1 MIDSEYLDLAVGM
14 AVVFFLAGMV
24 VSGLNEGIAWLTRVR
39 AKFLWSYLYDLF
51 DGDRSARALPRGRLG
66 ITKLWGK
73 RNDKRPAAGGSTIAL
88 TPGAIGTTDWLSR
101 VAYALDP
108 IDAPQ
113 LLTHAGTLTTI
124 KSVPASSLAQG
135 FLEVFADVGRQEV
148 TRSVGVLLD
157 RNAEAG
163 EATVAIDRATQLL
176 DAGLKDVR
184 DAFTT
189 FHTQLAATG
198 DASDEAM
205 DQARRDAADALTG
218 ALLALHGSGSD
229 PRLRD
234 AWRAASQAWPT
245 GPSDDQLR
253 EVVDATARLFPANF
267 ARLRVAAAIAELD
280 PQSPLAPTLRRLW
293 EVSSGEIDTFR
304 GNVESYFDGEF
315 QRLSGYYRRC
325 IRTVTFALALLVALV
340 GGVDAIS
347 VGRNLWRN
355 PNERAALVQL
365 ADDVAQDGTPIT
377 TSDAA
382 GTGIGLERIQQ
393 ECAKA
398 HPTDADTINGVDD
411 AADAYAKV
419 RNCVSGALDQLTGVA
434 VINRALWVDAGA
446 WWADWANSRFWVH
459 AIGITFT
466 ALALMLGAPFW
477 FDIIKRL
484 TGLRKGPAGDT

>member
-1 MIDSEYLDLAVGM
+1 M
-14 AVVFFLAGMV
+14 
-24 VSGLNEGIAWLTRVR
+24 
-39 AKFLWSYLYDLF
+39 
-51 DGDRSARALPRGRLG
+51 PRGRLG

-108 IDAPQ
+108 IDVPQ
-113 LLTHAGTLTTI
+113 LLHARRDAHHDQERARL
-124 KSVPASSLAQG
+124 VARAG

-267 ARLRVAAAIAELD
+267 ARLQGRRGDRRARPAVAAGADA
-280 PQSPLAPTLRRLW
+280 AA
-293 EVSSGEIDTFR
+293 V
-304 GNVESYFDGEF
+304 
-315 QRLSGYYRRC
+315 
-325 IRTVTFALALLVALV
+325 V
-340 GGVDAIS
+340 GGV
-347 VGRNLWRN
+347 VGRDRHV
-355 PNERAALVQL
+355 PGKRRVVFRRRVPTAERLLPPLYPHGDVRAGSARRARRRGRRDPRSAGICGATRTNVPRSVQL
-365 ADDVAQDGTPIT
+365 ADDVARDGTPIT

-398 HPTDADTINGVDD
+398 HPTDADTINDVDD

-459 AIGITFT
+459 AVGITFT